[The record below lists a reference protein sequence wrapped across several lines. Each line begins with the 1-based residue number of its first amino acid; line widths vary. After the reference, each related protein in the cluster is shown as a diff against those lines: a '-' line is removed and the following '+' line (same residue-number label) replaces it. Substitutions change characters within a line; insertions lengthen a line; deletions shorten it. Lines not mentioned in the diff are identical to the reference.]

1 MTQAKGAWRS
11 HYWADYTSEELSVM
25 GEAGAIAVL
34 PVAAIEQHGPH
45 LPVSVDTCI
54 IEGLVS
60 KMQARFV
67 GQTEA
72 PPVLFL
78 PSMPFGKSNE
88 HGQYPG
94 TIVLSTAT
102 LISVWMEIGRSIA
115 ASGFKKIMLFNSH
128 GGQASVMDLVA
139 RDLREQC
146 NVIATHCNWYMLGQ
160 PEGLFS
166 AEELRFGVHAGEVET
181 SLMMALD
188 PANVQTQLLG
198 NFASSSQALLQQ
210 GLTALQV
217 SPAAKISW
225 MVQDL
230 NQSGAVGNA
239 AAATA
244 AKGEALLDY
253 TVERFELV
261 LNEFARLPLSYL
273 KDRR

>member
-1 MTQAKGAWRS
+1 MTQAKGVWRS
-11 HYWADYTSEELSVM
+11 HYWADYTSEELAAL
-25 GEAGAIAVL
+25 GQAGAIAVL

-54 IEGLVS
+54 IEGLVR
-60 KMQARFV
+60 KLQARFV
-67 GQTEA
+67 GDPTA

-78 PSMPFGKSNE
+78 PSMPYGKSNE

-94 TIVLSTAT
+94 TIVLSTTT
-102 LISVWMEIGRSIA
+102 LMSVWMDIGRSIA
-115 ASGFKKIMLFNSH
+115 ASGFKKIMFFNSH

-188 PANVQTQLLG
+188 PANVQANLLG
-198 NFASSSQALLQQ
+198 NFSSSTQALLQQ
-210 GLTALQV
+210 GYSALQV

-239 AAATA
+239 AAANAT
-244 AKGEALLDY
+244 KGAALLKH

-261 LNEFARLPLSYL
+261 LKEFAQLPLSYL